1 MAQDTI
7 HKIIE
12 ITIKN
17 SDLIEKDARIA
28 ECDWCASTETKQLKQ
43 DLEEY
48 GKSLKEG
55 KITQEQFDRM
65 MVRRRMRSSRT
76 TRPSQNS
83 SRTFGNIRGKC
94 SRISGR
100 TPQRP
105 DR

>member
-17 SDLIEKDARIA
+17 SDLIEKMRESQNAIGA
-28 ECDWCASTETKQLKQ
+28 LSNETKQLKQ

-48 GKSLKEG
+48 RKSLKEG

-65 MVRRRMRSSRT
+65 MIQTKNEIIKNDQAVV
-76 TRPSQNS
+76 NS
-83 SRTFGNIRGKC
+83 SRISGNIRGRC
-94 SRISGR
+94 SRISGK
-100 TPQRP
+100 TPQKP